1 MDEASLST
9 DPRVVL
15 LLLVPAV
22 AFLLAWSMAGIAGK
36 QGAQGAAAPQPPGPR
51 ERRVLPA
58 PPRFDTPERRDAP
71 IGRYMDCTIFDTVS
85 IGGLEYRFDRV
96 LAPGALW
103 RSDRGERCIAPG
115 LVYVTR

>member
-1 MDEASLST
+1 
-9 DPRVVL
+9 
-15 LLLVPAV
+15 
-22 AFLLAWSMAGIAGK
+22 
-36 QGAQGAAAPQPPGPR
+36 
-51 ERRVLPA
+51 VLPA